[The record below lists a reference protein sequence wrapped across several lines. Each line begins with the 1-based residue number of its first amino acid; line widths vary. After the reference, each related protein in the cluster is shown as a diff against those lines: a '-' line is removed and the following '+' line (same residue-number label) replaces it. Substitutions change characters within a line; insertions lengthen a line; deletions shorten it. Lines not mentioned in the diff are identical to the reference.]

1 MKTIWRNLARRLNA
15 LSLRERVIMA
25 VSLAVALAAVV
36 DMAVLSPQ
44 LAAQNEALAQL
55 RSQQATLTTLR
66 AQLAAP
72 AASSPAGALRQ
83 RLVAEQARLQ
93 AVEAAL
99 AQRLGSGHEASLP
112 ALLQQV
118 LRRHDKLTLLKLD
131 TVPPAT
137 PDPAAPAA
145 PSARRSVELQL
156 AGSYADL
163 LAYAQAIEQQL
174 PGLRWAALQIDAG
187 PQPPVL
193 SARVWLPGETP

>member
-1 MKTIWRNLARRLNA
+1 MKTTWSHLARRLNA

-25 VSLAVALAAVV
+25 VSLAVALAAVA
-36 DMAVLSPQ
+36 DMAVISPQ
-44 LAAQNEALAQL
+44 LAAQNEALARM
-55 RSQQATLTTLR
+55 RSQQATLGTLR

-83 RLVAEQARLQ
+83 RLAAEQARLQ
-93 AVEAAL
+93 AVETAL
-99 AQRLGSGHEASLP
+99 AERLGSGHAASLP

-131 TVPPAT
+131 TVPPA
-137 PDPAAPAA
+137 AEA

-163 LAYAQAIEQQL
+163 LAYAQAIEQQQ

-193 SARVWLPGETP
+193 SARVWLPGDTP

>member
-44 LAAQNEALAQL
+44 LAAQNEALARM

-93 AVEAAL
+93 AVETAL
-99 AQRLGSGHEASLP
+99 AQRLGSGHAASLP

-131 TVPPAT
+131 TVPPAAQ
-137 PDPAAPAA
+137 DAAAPA
-145 PSARRSVELQL
+145 ARRSVELQL
-156 AGSYADL
+156 AGRYADL

-193 SARVWLPGETP
+193 SARVWLPGDTP

>member
-44 LAAQNEALAQL
+44 LAAQNEALARM

-83 RLVAEQARLQ
+83 RLAAEQARLQ
-93 AVEAAL
+93 AVETTL
-99 AQRLGSGHEASLP
+99 AQRLGSVHAASLP

-131 TVPPAT
+131 TVPPA
-137 PDPAAPAA
+137 AEAPAV
-145 PSARRSVELQL
+145 RRSVELQL
-156 AGSYADL
+156 AGGYADL

-193 SARVWLPGETP
+193 SARVWLPGDTP